1 MKKFQDTMKDI
12 GAHVHMSAQEK
23 DAMREKIFEYME
35 YTPVVQKEVPAAPI
49 TKGYFFFSQFNTAFA
64 VLLLLVVSGVGV
76 SFTAPN
82 AVPGDVLFG
91 VKTAG
96 EEIKLATISDEK
108 ERALYAVDRTYKR
121 FAEQTRLVESGSGA
135 NMAYV
140 DESIVKAEEELDTL
154 SKTDPVQA
162 QAIRVAFAIG
172 KEIREESTLAFSGAD
187 FSMDSEPQ
195 AASLAME
202 APEMM
207 FVDNTQTAVS
217 AGSEMMARTVVQES
231 AISTVEVLLKAPKS
245 TLTLEVLEALIGIME
260 SRVAELVNIDT
271 FTQER
276 VVELQQQLENAMQ
289 EGDLVYAERLVYDI
303 LYIIERAAAGL
314 DIVFPIEEEPVE
326 EFDPSTIEVREL
338 PNN

>member
-23 DAMREKIFEYME
+23 DAMREKVFEYME
-35 YTPVVQKEVPAAPI
+35 YKPVVRKGVST
-49 TKGYFFFSQFNTAFA
+49 TKTYFFFGQLNTAFA
-64 VLLLLVVSGVGV
+64 VLLLLVVSGAGV
-76 SFTAPN
+76 SFTVPN
-82 AVPGDVLFG
+82 AVPGDLLFG

-96 EEIKLATISDEK
+96 EEIKMATMSSEK
-108 ERALYAVDRTYKR
+108 ERALYSVERMYTR
-121 FAEQTRLVESGSGA
+121 FAEHTKLVESGRGA

-140 DESIVKAEEELDTL
+140 EEGILKAEEELDTL

-172 KEIREESTLAFSGAD
+172 KEVREEGTLAFSGAD

-217 AGSEMMARTVVQES
+217 AGSKMMARTVVQES
-231 AISTVEVLLKAPKS
+231 AISTVEVLPKAPKS
-245 TLTLEVLEALIGIME
+245 TLTLEVLEALIDIME
-260 SRVAELVNIDT
+260 SRIEKLVNIDT

-276 VVELQQQLENAMQ
+276 VVELQQQLGIAMK
-289 EGDLVYAERLVYDI
+289 EGDVVYAERLVYDI

-314 DIVFPIEEEPVE
+314 DIMFPIEEESVE